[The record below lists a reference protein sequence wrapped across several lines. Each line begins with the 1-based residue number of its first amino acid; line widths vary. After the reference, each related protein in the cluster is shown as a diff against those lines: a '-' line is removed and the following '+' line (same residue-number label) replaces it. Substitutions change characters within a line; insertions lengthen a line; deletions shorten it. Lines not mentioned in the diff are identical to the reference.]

1 VAPLSFP
8 GGQPSPGRLGAG
20 PAEQVNVD
28 VDVDVYNALN
38 ADTILTQNNT
48 YGATWLRPTSI
59 TSLRFVKLSAR
70 FDCQVVRRF
79 AMQPCHLAVAAAVVA
94 AAAITTA
101 APLVRAQQAAA
112 GTTAYVGA
120 RLIFGDERPPLENA
134 TVVVRGGRF
143 VQIGPASQV
152 QVPADAAR
160 VALNGKTVMPTLVDT
175 HVHLNR
181 VRSQLIQDLQ
191 ANAYWGIGAVTSLG
205 SDDIDLVLQVRGETH
220 PHAAQLL
227 TAGRGITMPEP
238 DRPAS
243 KLLYQIRAAEEGRQA
258 VRELAARRV
267 DIVKIWVDD
276 RNGTVRKMP
285 AEVYRAIIDEAHHRG
300 LKVVAHIVELADAK
314 SLVRAGLDGFAH
326 GVRDR
331 DVDDEFVTLLKE
343 HPHVIYVPNLPS
355 RGAKLD
361 TDWLRDHLPA
371 KELAQL
377 QSETPNRTEAQRR
390 SFDIQARNLG
400 RLAKEGVTIAVGI
413 DFNVVYDMHVEMED
427 MAAAGMTPAQVLI
440 AATRNGAQLLG
451 LVRET
456 GSVEVGK
463 YADFVVLDANP
474 LEAIT
479 NTRRISSV
487 YRKGVAVDRAGLLAQ
502 WKNAGT
508 LCGQCDRR

>member
-1 VAPLSFP
+1 
-8 GGQPSPGRLGAG
+8 
-20 PAEQVNVD
+20 
-28 VDVDVYNALN
+28 
-38 ADTILTQNNT
+38 
-48 YGATWLRPTSI
+48 
-59 TSLRFVKLSAR
+59 
-70 FDCQVVRRF
+70 
-79 AMQPCHLAVAAAVVA
+79 MQPRHSRIAAALAVAFAQAA
-94 AAAITTA
+94 TE
-101 APLVRAQQAAA
+101 PLTQAQPPAA
-112 GTTAYVGA
+112 GTTAYVNA
-120 RLIFGDERPPLENA
+120 RVIFGDERPPLENA
-134 TVVVRGGRF
+134 AIVVRGGRF
-143 VQIGPASQV
+143 IQVGPAREV
-152 QVPADAAR
+152 QVPADARR
-160 VALNGKTVMPTLVDT
+160 VDLAGKTVMPTLIDT

-243 KLLYQIRAAEEGRQA
+243 KLLYQIKSSDEGRRA
-258 VRELAARRV
+258 VRELANRRA

-276 RNGTVRKMP
+276 RNGTVQKMP
-285 AEVYRAIIDEAHHRG
+285 PDVYRAIIDEAHHHG

-314 SLVRAGLDGFAH
+314 ALVRAGLDGFAH

-355 RGAKLD
+355 RGARLD
-361 TDWLRDHLPA
+361 VSWLRDQIPA
-371 KELAQL
+371 TELAAL
-377 QSETPNRTEAQRR
+377 QAEPPSRTEAQRR
-390 SFDIQARNLG
+390 SFEIQARNLG
-400 RLAKEGVTIAVGI
+400 RLAREGVTIAVGI
-413 DFNVVYDMHVEMED
+413 DFNVVYDMHVELED
-427 MAAAGMTPAQVLI
+427 MVAAGMTPAQVLI
-440 AATRNGAQLLG
+440 AATRNGAELLG

-456 GSVEVGK
+456 GSIVAGK

-474 LEAIT
+474 LEVIT

-502 WKNAGT
+502 WKKAGT
-508 LCGQCDRR
+508 LCGACDRR

>member
-1 VAPLSFP
+1 MLS
-8 GGQPSPGRLGAG
+8 RH
-20 PAEQVNVD
+20 
-28 VDVDVYNALN
+28 
-38 ADTILTQNNT
+38 
-48 YGATWLRPTSI
+48 LR
-59 TSLRFVKLSAR
+59 
-70 FDCQVVRRF
+70 
-79 AMQPCHLAVAAAVVA
+79 VAAALVVA
-94 AAAITTA
+94 AAIAATA
-101 APLVRAQQAAA
+101 ALVRAQQPAA
-112 GTTAYVGA
+112 GTTAYMGA
-120 RLIFGDERPPLENA
+120 RVIFGDERPSLANA
-134 TVVVRGGRF
+134 TLVVRGGRF
-143 VQIGPASQV
+143 VQVGPTGEV
-152 QVPADAAR
+152 QVPADATR
-160 VALNGKTVMPTLVDT
+160 VDLTGKTVMPTLVDT

-243 KLLYQIRAAEEGRQA
+243 KLLYQIKSSEEGRQA

-276 RNGTVRKMP
+276 RNGTVQKMAP
-285 AEVYRAIIDEAHHRG
+285 EVYRAVIDEAHHHG

-314 SLVRAGLDGFAH
+314 ALVRAGLDGFAH

-331 DVDDEFVTLLKE
+331 EVDDEFVTLLKE
-343 HPHVIYVPNLPS
+343 HPHVIYVPNLPN
-355 RGAKLD
+355 RGVRSEVS
-361 TDWLRDHLPA
+361 WLRNQVPA
-371 KELAQL
+371 EELKQL
-377 QSETPNRTEAQRR
+377 QAGTADRTEAQRR
-390 SFDIQARNLG
+390 SFDIQARNLA

-413 DFNVVYDMHVEMED
+413 DFNVVYDMHFEMED
-427 MAAAGMTPAQVLI
+427 MVAAGMTPAQVII

-474 LEAIT
+474 LDDIT

-487 YRKGVAVDRAGLLAQ
+487 FRKGVAVDRAGLLAQ
-502 WKNAGT
+502 WKKAGT
-508 LCGQCDRR
+508 LCGECDKR

>member
-1 VAPLSFP
+1 M
-8 GGQPSPGRLGAG
+8 PSRL
-20 PAEQVNVD
+20 
-28 VDVDVYNALN
+28 
-38 ADTILTQNNT
+38 
-48 YGATWLRPTSI
+48 
-59 TSLRFVKLSAR
+59 
-70 FDCQVVRRF
+70 VRW
-79 AMQPCHLAVAAAVVA
+79 AAAFVVA
-94 AAAITTA
+94 AAIAAA
-101 APLVRAQQAAA
+101 APLLRAQQPAA
-112 GTTAYVGA
+112 GATAYVGA
-120 RLIFGDERPPLENA
+120 RVIFGDERPPLENA
-134 TVVVRGGRF
+134 TIVVRGGRF
-143 VQIGPASQV
+143 VQVGPAREV
-152 QVPADAAR
+152 QVPAGATR
-160 VALNGKTVMPTLVDT
+160 VDLAGKTVMPTLVDT

-191 ANAYWGIGAVTSLG
+191 ANVYWGIGVVTSLG

-243 KLLYQIRAAEEGRQA
+243 KLLYQIKSSEEGRQA
-258 VRELAARRV
+258 VRELAGRRA

-276 RNGTVRKMP
+276 RNGTVQKMP
-285 AEVYRAIIDEAHHRG
+285 PDVYRAIIDEAHHHG

-314 SLVRAGLDGFAH
+314 ALVRAGLDGFAH

-331 DVDDEFVTLLKE
+331 DVDDEFITLLRE

-355 RGAKLD
+355 RGAKID
-361 TDWLRDHLPA
+361 VSWLRDQVPA

-377 QSETPNRTEAQRR
+377 QAEPPNRTEAQRR
-390 SFDIQARNLG
+390 SFDNQARNLA
-400 RLAKEGVTIAVGI
+400 RVAKEGVTIAVGI

-427 MAAAGMTPAQVLI
+427 MVAAGMTPAQVLI

-451 LVRET
+451 LVRDT

-474 LEAIT
+474 LDAIT

-502 WKNAGT
+502 WNKAGT
-508 LCGQCDRR
+508 LCGDCDKR

>member
-1 VAPLSFP
+1 
-8 GGQPSPGRLGAG
+8 
-20 PAEQVNVD
+20 
-28 VDVDVYNALN
+28 
-38 ADTILTQNNT
+38 
-48 YGATWLRPTSI
+48 
-59 TSLRFVKLSAR
+59 
-70 FDCQVVRRF
+70 
-79 AMQPCHLAVAAAVVA
+79 MQPRLLRTAEALVA
-94 AAAITTA
+94 AAAFA
-101 APLVRAQQAAA
+101 ATIPLVRAQQPAVA
-112 GTTAYVGA
+112 TTAYVGA
-120 RLIFGDERPPLENA
+120 RVVFGDERSPLENA
-134 TVVVRGGRF
+134 TMVVRGGRF
-143 VQIGPASQV
+143 LQVGPASAV
-152 QVPADAAR
+152 QVPADARR
-160 VALNGKTVMPTLVDT
+160 VDLAGKTVMPTLVDT

-191 ANAYWGIGAVTSLG
+191 ANAYWGIGTVASLG

-243 KLLYQIRAAEEGRQA
+243 KLLYQITSPELGRQA
-258 VRELAARRV
+258 VRELAVRRV

-276 RNGTVRKMP
+276 RNGTVQKMP
-285 AEVYRAIIDEAHHRG
+285 PEVYRAIIDEAHHHG

-314 SLVRAGLDGFAH
+314 ALVRAGLDGFAH

-355 RGAKLD
+355 RGARID
-361 TDWLRDHLPA
+361 TSWLRDQIPA
-371 KELAQL
+371 EELAQL
-377 QSETPNRTEAQRR
+377 QKGPANRTEAQQR
-390 SFDIQARNLG
+390 SFEIQSRNLG
-400 RLAKEGVTIAVGI
+400 RLAREGVTIAVGI
-413 DFNVVYDMHVEMED
+413 DFNIVYDMHVEMED
-427 MAAAGMTPAQVLI
+427 MVASGMTPAQVII

-474 LEAIT
+474 LENIT
-479 NTRRISSV
+479 NTRRISGV

-502 WKNAGT
+502 WKKAGT
-508 LCGQCDRR
+508 LCGECDKR

>member
-1 VAPLSFP
+1 MRSRHL
-8 GGQPSPGRLGAG
+8 RIAG
-20 PAEQVNVD
+20 
-28 VDVDVYNALN
+28 
-38 ADTILTQNNT
+38 
-48 YGATWLRPTSI
+48 
-59 TSLRFVKLSAR
+59 
-70 FDCQVVRRF
+70 
-79 AMQPCHLAVAAAVVA
+79 AVVA
-94 AAAITTA
+94 AAAIA
-101 APLVRAQQAAA
+101 ASASLARAQQPAA
-112 GTTAYVGA
+112 GTTVYVGA
-120 RLIFGDERPPLENA
+120 RVIFGDERPPLESA
-134 TVVVRGGRF
+134 TIVVRGGRF
-143 VQIGPASQV
+143 IQVGPASAV
-152 QVPADAAR
+152 QVPADARR
-160 VALNGKTVMPTLVDT
+160 VALAGKTVMPTIVDT

-243 KLLYQIRAAEEGRQA
+243 KLLYQITSPQQGRQA
-258 VRELAARRV
+258 VRELAGRRV

-276 RNGTVRKMP
+276 RNGTVQKMP
-285 AEVYRAIIDEAHHRG
+285 PEVYRAIIDEAHHHG

-314 SLVRAGLDGFAH
+314 ALVRAGLDGFAH
-326 GVRDR
+326 SVRDR

-343 HPHVIYVPNLPS
+343 HPHVVLIPNLPS
-355 RGAKLD
+355 RGAKID
-361 TDWLRDHLPA
+361 VSWLRGQIPDE
-371 KELAQL
+371 ELAQL
-377 QSETPNRTEAQRR
+377 QKATPNRTEAQRR

-427 MAAAGMTPAQVLI
+427 MVAAGMTPAQVLI
-440 AATRNGAQLLG
+440 AATRNGAELLG

-474 LEAIT
+474 LDDIT

-487 YRKGVAVDRAGLLAQ
+487 YLKGVAVDRAGLLAQ
-502 WKNAGT
+502 WKKAGT
-508 LCGQCDRR
+508 FCGECDKR